1 MHAKYMDWLV
11 SAMLCQQARHAQAH
25 CEIRSGVS
33 AMSRLFSTLQFAVEG
48 TVSPEADEPTRRIV
62 SSYAI
67 NLLTRFVSANCERWV
82 LDIYVQ
88 NDRMRLLPTL
98 HLGTVRPRTTI
109 DSGAAKSV
117 WARKKGAIRKKIA
130 GRKPTLM
137 AASGMGIEVYGEAA
151 LDLEAENGA

>member
-1 MHAKYMDWLV
+1 MEEKEGMV
-11 SAMLCQQARHAQAH
+11 
-25 CEIRSGVS
+25 EI
-33 AMSRLFSTLQFAVEG
+33 
-48 TVSPEADEPTRRIV
+48 
-62 SSYAI
+62 
-67 NLLTRFVSANCERWV
+67 
-82 LDIYVQ
+82 
-88 NDRMRLLPTL
+88 
-98 HLGTVRPRTTI
+98 TI